1 MQNLTIEQLAAL
13 TGQPGSLSLPGFEIG
28 VIVRYGFYTQ
38 DSMVSLH
45 LATINDGEYAV
56 AVWYRPFV
64 DRHHFSMQLTREQF
78 YLVLAALGDRHR
90 YELTDCNP
98 NATAQMVESI
108 LYSAIHPELSEEA

>member
-1 MQNLTIEQLAAL
+1 MQNLTIEQLAAI
-13 TGQPGSLSLPGFEIG
+13 TGQPGSASLPGFEVG
-28 VIVRYGFYTQ
+28 VIVKYGFYTETN
-38 DSMVSLH
+38 MVALH

-64 DRHHFSMQLTREQF
+64 DRHHFEMRLTREQF

-90 YELTDCNP
+90 YDLTNCAP

-108 LYSAIHPELSEEA
+108 LYSALHPELCEES